1 MSIGFFGNIRPEQK
15 GTGLIFSNQARYF
28 LFITLALEMYYQTQ
42 NETSS
47 FELLSTL
54 Y

>member
-1 MSIGFFGNIRPEQK
+1 MSIGFFSCVRPEQK
-15 GTGLIFSNQARYF
+15 GTALIFSDQARYF
-28 LFITLALEMYYQTQ
+28 LFITLALEMYYQTP

-47 FELLSTL
+47 FELPSTL